1 MTEKV
6 GAILLDTRSIQKYV
20 FGCNKLKTNTGASYL
35 VDGIFTE
42 AMVNVLKQSSLKM
55 PAQDW
60 KEAKELEM
68 SKENSDTE
76 CEIAYIGGGNMLIL
90 VRKGEESL
98 RICRELVQKW
108 SLKVLLEA
116 PGLKTGAA
124 IGEIDLGDANF
135 QTSLNALYKQLKEN
149 QNNVLPQVD
158 LPYTG
163 FTVECDYSG
172 KAVNVYNKDYKR
184 LVSAE
189 VEAKTAAYDAAD
201 KKIKKD
207 FYEVLGDEYDFCSE
221 LESLGY
227 KDGESYISVIHIDG
241 NNMGVKFS
249 NCRDMQERKNLSKK
263 VQQTVEHAF
272 GYLVK
277 KIVTEYDSYADV
289 LDMRALKQGNKRLLP
304 LRPII
309 IGGDDIT
316 FICPGRM
323 GLQYAQTFIEY
334 VNSEDLLDKEL
345 FSGKLY
351 DEDLYTHIKK
361 ITGKQISK
369 SLSCCAGVA
378 IVPAKYPFFRA
389 YELAEQLCDE
399 AKEKSRKDDGNYLDF
414 AILHGEKYGDIQMLR
429 KEQYESANGNLHYG
443 PYNVLGDKTDKQSVK
458 GLLAL
463 SEKLAADKMPR
474 NKVKELRRVL
484 HEDKHSMSIFLE
496 NCPEIC
502 ELLKKENKLTT
513 VAADDLWDEVE
524 YKDKVIF
531 AARYIDAIEAI
542 DFNYP
547 DEKKT
552 GAK

>member
-42 AMVNVLKQSSLKM
+42 AMVNVLKQSGLKM
-55 PAQDW
+55 PDEDW
-60 KEAKELEM
+60 KEAGKLEM
-68 SKENSDTE
+68 SEKAAIE
-76 CEIAYIGGGNMLIL
+76 CEIAYIGGGNMLVL

-98 RICRELVQKW
+98 SICRELVQKW

-124 IGEIDLGDANF
+124 IGEIDLSKENF
-135 QTSLNALYKQLKEN
+135 QDSLKALYTQLKEN
-149 QNNVLPQVD
+149 QNNILPQVD

-163 FTVECDYSG
+163 FSVECDYSG
-172 KAVNVYNKDYKR
+172 KAANVYNKEYKR

-249 NCRDMQERKNLSKK
+249 KCRDMQERKNLSKK
-263 VQQTVEHAF
+263 VQEAVEHAF
-272 GYLVK
+272 GYLIK
-277 KIVTEYDSYADV
+277 KIVTEYDTYADV

-323 GLQYAQTFIEY
+323 GLQYAQAFIEY
-334 VNSEDLLDKEL
+334 VNSEDLLDK
-345 FSGKLY
+345 
-351 DEDLYTHIKK
+351 DLYNYIKK
-361 ITGKQISK
+361 ETGKQISR

-399 AKEKSRKDDGNYLDF
+399 AKALSRKDDGNYLDF
-414 AILHGEKYGDIQMLR
+414 AILHGEKYGDIKLLR
-429 KEQYESANGNLHYG
+429 KEQYESAKGSLHYG
-443 PYNVLGDKTDKQSVK
+443 PYNVLGDENDKQSVK

-463 SEKLAADKMPR
+463 SEKLAADNMPR
-474 NKVKELRRVL
+474 NKVKDLRRVL

-502 ELLKKENKLTT
+502 ELVKKENKLAT
-513 VAADDLWDEVE
+513 VTADDLWDKFED
-524 YKDKVIF
+524 KDKVTF
-531 AARYIDAIEAI
+531 ATRYIDAIEAI

-547 DEKKT
+547 DSET

>member
-20 FGCNKLKTNTGASYL
+20 FGCNRLKTNTGASYL

-42 AMVNVLKQSSLKM
+42 AMVNVLKQSGLKM
-55 PAQDW
+55 PVQDW

-68 SKENSDTE
+68 GKENSDTE
-76 CEIAYIGGGNMLIL
+76 CEIAYIGGGNMLVL

-98 RICRELVQKW
+98 SICRELVQKW

-116 PGLKTGAA
+116 PGLKTGVA
-124 IGEIDLGDANF
+124 IGEIDLGKDNF
-135 QTSLNALYKQLKEN
+135 QDSLKALYTKLKEN

-163 FTVECDYSG
+163 FSIECDYSG
-172 KAVNVYNKDYKR
+172 KVANVYNKEYKR

-189 VEAKTAAYDAAD
+189 VEAKTVAFDAAD
-201 KKIKKD
+201 KKIKKN
-207 FYEVLGDEYDFCSE
+207 FSKVLGDEYDFCSE

-249 NCRDMQERKNLSKK
+249 SCRDMQERKNLSKK
-263 VQQTVEHAF
+263 VQETVEHAF
-272 GYLVK
+272 GYLIK
-277 KIVTEYDSYADV
+277 NIVTEYDSYADV
-289 LDMRALKQGNKRLLP
+289 LDMRVLKQGNKRLLP

-323 GLQYAQTFIEY
+323 GLQYAQAFIDY
-334 VNSEDLLDKEL
+334 VNSEDLLDD
-345 FSGKLY
+345 KLY
-351 DEDLYTHIKK
+351 KYIKEE
-361 ITGKQISK
+361 TGKQISK

-399 AKEKSRKDDGNYLDF
+399 AKALSRKDDGNYLDF
-414 AILHGEKYGDIQMLR
+414 AILHGEKYGDIKMLR

-443 PYNVLGDKTDKQSVK
+443 PYNVLGKETDKKSVK

-463 SEKLAADKMPR
+463 SRALAGDKMPR
-474 NKVKELRRVL
+474 NKVKDLRRVL

-502 ELLKKENKLTT
+502 ELVKKENKLATI
-513 VAADDLWDEVE
+513 AADDLWDKFE
-524 YKDKVIF
+524 DKVTF
-531 AARYIDAIEAI
+531 ATRYIDAIEAI
-542 DFNYP
+542 DFIYP
-547 DEKKT
+547 EKKT

>member
-124 IGEIDLGDANF
+124 IGEIDLSKENF
-135 QTSLNALYKQLKEN
+135 QDSLKALYTQLKEN

-158 LPYTG
+158 VPYTG

-249 NCRDMQERKNLSKK
+249 NCRDMQECKNLSKK
-263 VQQTVEHAF
+263 VQETVEHAF

-323 GLQYAQTFIEY
+323 GLQYAQAFIEY
-334 VNSEDLLDKEL
+334 VNSEDLLDK
-345 FSGKLY
+345 
-351 DEDLYTHIKK
+351 DLYNYIKK
-361 ITGKQISK
+361 ETGKQISR
-369 SLSCCAGVA
+369 SLSCCASVA

-414 AILHGEKYGDIQMLR
+414 AILHGEKYGDISLLR

-443 PYNVLGDKTDKQSVK
+443 PYNVLGKENDKQSVK

-463 SEKLAADKMPR
+463 SRALSDKDMPR

-502 ELLKKENKLTT
+502 ELVKKENKLAT
-513 VAADDLWDEVE
+513 VTADDLWDEVE

-531 AARYIDAIEAI
+531 ATRYIDAIEAI

>member
-20 FGCNKLKTNTGASYL
+20 FGCNRLKTNTGASYL

-42 AMVNVLKQSSLKM
+42 AMVNVLKQSGLKM
-55 PAQDW
+55 PEKDW
-60 KEAKELEM
+60 KEAGKLEM
-68 SKENSDTE
+68 SEKATIE
-76 CEIAYIGGGNMLIL
+76 CEIAYIGGGNMLVL

-135 QTSLNALYKQLKEN
+135 QASLNALYKQLKEN

-163 FTVECDYSG
+163 FSVECDYSG
-172 KAVNVYNKDYKR
+172 KAANVYNKDYKR

-201 KKIKKD
+201 KKIKKN
-207 FYEVLGDEYDFCSE
+207 FSEVLGDEYDFCSE

-227 KDGESYISVIHIDG
+227 KDGESYICVIHIDG

-249 NCRDMQERKNLSKK
+249 NCRNMQERKNLSKK
-263 VQQTVEHAF
+263 VQKTVEHAF
-272 GYLVK
+272 GYLIK
-277 KIVTEYDSYADV
+277 KIVTEYDSYAEV

-323 GLQYAQTFIEY
+323 GLQYAQAFIEY
-334 VNSEDLLDKEL
+334 VNSEDLLDK
-345 FSGKLY
+345 
-351 DEDLYTHIKK
+351 DLYNHIKK
-361 ITGKQISK
+361 ETGKQINR

-399 AKEKSRKDDGNYLDF
+399 AKALSRKDDGNYLDF

-443 PYNVLGDKTDKQSVK
+443 PYNVLGDKTDKHSVK

-463 SEKLAADKMPR
+463 SAKLAADKMPR

-496 NCPEIC
+496 NCPELC
-502 ELLKKENKLTT
+502 ELIKKENKLTSVT
-513 VAADDLWDEVE
+513 ADDMWD
-524 YKDKVIF
+524 KD
-531 AARYIDAIEAI
+531 AAATRYIDAIEVI

>member
-1 MTEKV
+1 MTAKV

-20 FGCNKLKTNTGASYL
+20 FGCNRLKTNTGASYL

-42 AMVNVLKQSSLKM
+42 AMVNVLKQSGLKM
-55 PAQDW
+55 PDQDW
-60 KEAKELEM
+60 KDADKLEM
-68 SKENSDTE
+68 SEKADIE
-76 CEIAYIGGGNMLIL
+76 CEIAYIGGGNMLVL
-90 VRKGEESL
+90 VCKGAESL
-98 RICRELVQKW
+98 SICRELVQKW

-116 PGLKTGAA
+116 PGLKTGVA
-124 IGEIDLGDANF
+124 IGEIDLSKENF
-135 QTSLNALYKQLKEN
+135 QASLHALYKQLKEN

-163 FTVECDYSG
+163 FSVECDYSG
-172 KAVNVYNKDYKR
+172 KVANVYNKEYKR

-189 VEAKTAAYDAAD
+189 VAAKTAAYDVAD
-201 KKIKKD
+201 KKIKKN
-207 FYEVLGDEYDFCSE
+207 FSEVLGDEYDFCSE
-221 LESLGY
+221 LESIGY

-263 VQQTVEHAF
+263 VQKTVEHAF
-272 GYLVK
+272 GYLIK
-277 KIVTEYDSYADV
+277 KIVTEYDTYADV
-289 LDMRALKQGNKRLLP
+289 LDMRVLKQGNKRLLP

-334 VNSEDLLDKEL
+334 VNSEDLLDK
-345 FSGKLY
+345 
-351 DEDLYTHIKK
+351 DLYNYIKK
-361 ITGKQISK
+361 ETGKQINK

-399 AKEKSRKDDGNYLDF
+399 AKALSRKDDGNYLDF

-429 KEQYESANGNLHYG
+429 KEQYASANGNLHYG
-443 PYNVLGDKTDKQSVK
+443 PYNVLGDKTDKHSVK

-463 SEKLAADKMPR
+463 SEKLAAEKMPR
-474 NKVKELRRVL
+474 NKIKDLRRVL

-496 NCPEIC
+496 NCQEIC
-502 ELLKKENKLTT
+502 ELVKKENKLAT
-513 VAADDLWDEVE
+513 VTADDMWD
-524 YKDKVIF
+524 KD
-531 AARYIDAIEAI
+531 AGATRYIDAIEVI

-547 DEKKT
+547 EKKT

>member
-90 VRKGEESL
+90 VRKGEEAL

-124 IGEIDLGDANF
+124 IGEIDLSKENF
-135 QTSLNALYKQLKEN
+135 QDSLKALYTQLKEN

-531 AARYIDAIEAI
+531 ATRYIDAIEAI

>member
-531 AARYIDAIEAI
+531 ATRYIDAIEAI

>member
-20 FGCNKLKTNTGASYL
+20 FGCNRLKTNTGASYL

-42 AMVNVLKQSSLKM
+42 AMVNVLKQSGLKM

-98 RICRELVQKW
+98 SICLELVQKW
-108 SLKVLLEA
+108 SLKVLLET
-116 PGLKTGAA
+116 PGLKTGVA
-124 IGEIDLGDANF
+124 IGEIDLGKDNF
-135 QTSLNALYKQLKEN
+135 QDSLKALYTKLKEN

-163 FTVECDYSG
+163 FSVECDYSG
-172 KAVNVYNKDYKR
+172 KVANVYNKEYKR

-189 VEAKTAAYDAAD
+189 VEAKTAAFDAAD
-201 KKIKKD
+201 KKIKKN
-207 FYEVLGDEYDFCSE
+207 FSEVLGDEYDFCSE

-249 NCRDMQERKNLSKK
+249 SCRDMQERKNLSKK
-263 VQQTVEHAF
+263 VQETVEHAF
-272 GYLVK
+272 GYLIK
-277 KIVTEYDSYADV
+277 NIVTEYDSYADV
-289 LDMRALKQGNKRLLP
+289 LDMRVLKQGNKRLLP

-323 GLQYAQTFIEY
+323 GLQYAQTFIDY
-334 VNSEDLLDKEL
+334 VNSEDLLDK
-345 FSGKLY
+345 
-351 DEDLYTHIKK
+351 DLYNYIKK
-361 ITGKQISK
+361 ETGKQISK

-399 AKEKSRKDDGNYLDF
+399 AKTLSRKDDGNYLDF
-414 AILHGEKYGDIQMLR
+414 AILHGEKYGDIKMLR

-443 PYNVLGDKTDKQSVK
+443 PYNVLGKETDKKSVK

-463 SEKLAADKMPR
+463 SRALAGDKMPR
-474 NKVKELRRVL
+474 NKVKDLRRVL

-502 ELLKKENKLTT
+502 ELVKKENKLAT
-513 VAADDLWDEVE
+513 VTADDLWDKFED
-524 YKDKVIF
+524 KDKVTF
-531 AARYIDAIEAI
+531 ATRYIDAIEAI
-542 DFNYP
+542 DFNYL
-547 DEKKT
+547 EKKT

>member
-20 FGCNKLKTNTGASYL
+20 FGCNRLKTNTGASYL

-42 AMVNVLKQSSLKM
+42 AMVDVLKQSGLKM
-55 PAQDW
+55 PAEDW
-60 KEAKELEM
+60 KEAKKLMM
-68 SKENSDTE
+68 SEDNAVE
-76 CEIAYIGGGNMLIL
+76 CEIAYIGGGNMLVL

-98 RICRELVQKW
+98 RICRELVKEW

-124 IGEIDLGDANF
+124 IGEIDLGDVNF

-163 FTVECDYSG
+163 FSVECDYSG
-172 KAVNVYNKDYKR
+172 KAANVYNKDYKR

-201 KKIKKD
+201 KKIKKN
-207 FYEVLGDEYDFCSE
+207 FSEVLGDEYDFCSE

-227 KDGESYISVIHIDG
+227 KDGESYICVIHIDG

-249 NCRDMQERKNLSKK
+249 NCRNMQERKNLSKK
-263 VQQTVEHAF
+263 VQKTVERAF
-272 GYLVK
+272 GELI
-277 KIVTEYDSYADV
+277 KIIVSEYDSYADV

-323 GLQYAQTFIEY
+323 GLQYAQAFIEY
-334 VNSEDLLDKEL
+334 VNSEDLLDK
-345 FSGKLY
+345 
-351 DEDLYTHIKK
+351 DLYNHIKK
-361 ITGKQISK
+361 ETSKQINR

-389 YELAEQLCDE
+389 YELAEQLCDK

-414 AILHGEKYGDIQMLR
+414 AILHGEKYGDVGLLR
-429 KEQYESANGNLHYG
+429 KEQYTSANCNLHYG
-443 PYNVLGDKTDKQSVK
+443 AYNVLGDENDKQSVK

-463 SEKLAADKMPR
+463 SRELSKKDMPR

-502 ELLKKENKLTT
+502 ELVKKENKLAT
-513 VAADDLWDEVE
+513 VVADDLWDEVE
-524 YKDKVIF
+524 DNDKVIF
-531 AARYIDAIEAI
+531 ATRYIDAIEVI

-547 DEKKT
+547 EKKT

>member
-20 FGCNKLKTNTGASYL
+20 FGCNRLKTNTGASYL

-42 AMVNVLKQSSLKM
+42 AMVNVLKQSGLKM

-68 SKENSDTE
+68 GKENSDTE
-76 CEIAYIGGGNMLIL
+76 CEIAYIGGGNMLVL

-98 RICRELVQKW
+98 SICRELVQKW

-116 PGLKTGAA
+116 PGLKTGVA
-124 IGEIDLGDANF
+124 IGEIDLGKDNF
-135 QTSLNALYKQLKEN
+135 QDSLKALYTKLKEN
-149 QNNVLPQVD
+149 QNNVLLQVD

-163 FTVECDYSG
+163 FSVECDYSG
-172 KAVNVYNKDYKR
+172 KVANVYNKEYKR

-189 VEAKTAAYDAAD
+189 VEAKTAAFDAAD
-201 KKIKKD
+201 KKIKKN
-207 FYEVLGDEYDFCSE
+207 FSEVLGDEYDFCSE

-249 NCRDMQERKNLSKK
+249 SCRDMQERKNLSKK
-263 VQQTVEHAF
+263 VQETVEHAF
-272 GYLVK
+272 GYLIK

-289 LDMRALKQGNKRLLP
+289 LDMRVLKQGNKRLLP

-323 GLQYAQTFIEY
+323 GLQYAQAFIEY

-399 AKEKSRKDDGNYLDF
+399 AKALSRKDDGNYLDF
-414 AILHGEKYGDIQMLR
+414 AILHGEKYGDIKMLR

-443 PYNVLGDKTDKQSVK
+443 PYNVLGKETDKKSVK

-463 SEKLAADKMPR
+463 SRALAGDKMPR
-474 NKVKELRRVL
+474 NKVKDLRRVL

-502 ELLKKENKLTT
+502 ELVKKENKLAT
-513 VAADDLWDEVE
+513 VTADDLWDKFED
-524 YKDKVIF
+524 KDKVTF
-531 AARYIDAIEAI
+531 ATRYIDAIEAI
-542 DFNYP
+542 DFIYP
-547 DEKKT
+547 EKKT

>member
-20 FGCNKLKTNTGASYL
+20 FGCNKLKTNTGASFL

-42 AMVNVLKQSSLKM
+42 AMVDVLKQSGLKM
-55 PAQDW
+55 PAEDW
-60 KEAKELEM
+60 KEAKKLMLSED
-68 SKENSDTE
+68 NAVE
-76 CEIAYIGGGNMLIL
+76 CEIAYIGGGNMLVL

-98 RICRELVQKW
+98 RICRELVKEW

-163 FTVECDYSG
+163 FSVECDYSG
-172 KAVNVYNKDYKR
+172 KAANVYNKEYKR

-201 KKIKKD
+201 KKIKKN
-207 FYEVLGDEYDFCSE
+207 FSEVLGDEYDFCSE

-227 KDGESYISVIHIDG
+227 KDGESYICVIHIDG

-249 NCRDMQERKNLSKK
+249 NCRNMQERKNLSKK
-263 VQQTVEHAF
+263 VQKTVERAF
-272 GYLVK
+272 GELIK
-277 KIVTEYDSYADV
+277 KIVSEYDSYADV

-323 GLQYAQTFIEY
+323 GLQYAQAFIEA
-334 VNSEDLLDKEL
+334 VNSENLLDD
-345 FSGKLY
+345 KLY
-351 DEDLYTHIKK
+351 DRIVKE
-361 ITGKQISK
+361 TGKQVNK
-369 SLSCCAGVA
+369 KLSCCAGVA

-414 AILHGEKYGDIQMLR
+414 AILHGEKYGDVGLLR
-429 KEQYESANGNLHYG
+429 KEQYTSANGNLHYG
-443 PYNVLGDKTDKQSVK
+443 AYNVLGDENDKQSVK

-463 SEKLAADKMPR
+463 SRELSKKDMPR

-502 ELLKKENKLTT
+502 ELVKKENKLAT
-513 VAADDLWDEVE
+513 VVADDLWDEVE
-524 YKDKVIF
+524 DNDKVTF
-531 AARYIDAIEAI
+531 ATRYIDAIEAI

-547 DEKKT
+547 DSET

>member
-60 KEAKELEM
+60 EEAKELEM

-90 VRKGEESL
+90 VRKGEEAL

-124 IGEIDLGDANF
+124 IGEIDLSKENF
-135 QTSLNALYKQLKEN
+135 QDSLKALYTQLKEN

-443 PYNVLGDKTDKQSVK
+443 PYNVLGDKTDK
-458 GLLAL
+458 
-463 SEKLAADKMPR
+463 
-474 NKVKELRRVL
+474 
-484 HEDKHSMSIFLE
+484 
-496 NCPEIC
+496 
-502 ELLKKENKLTT
+502 
-513 VAADDLWDEVE
+513 
-524 YKDKVIF
+524 
-531 AARYIDAIEAI
+531 
-542 DFNYP
+542 
-547 DEKKT
+547 
-552 GAK
+552 

>member
-227 KDGESYISVIHIDG
+227 KEGESYISVIHIDG

-249 NCRDMQERKNLSKK
+249 NCRDMLERKSLSLK
-263 VQQTVEHAF
+263 VRKTVENAF
-272 GYLVK
+272 AKLVK
-277 KIVTEYDSYADV
+277 KIVSEYDSYADV
-289 LDMRALKQGNKRLLP
+289 LDMRVLKQGNKRLLP

-323 GLQYAQTFIEY
+323 GLQYAQAFIEY

-361 ITGKQISK
+361 ITGKQISR

-378 IVPAKYPFFRA
+378 IVSAKYPFFRA

-443 PYNVLGDKTDKQSVK
+443 PYNVLGKENDRQSVK

-463 SEKLAADKMPR
+463 SEKLAGDKMPR
-474 NKVKELRRVL
+474 NKVKDLRRVL

-502 ELLKKENKLTT
+502 ELVKKENKLAT
-513 VAADDLWDEVE
+513 VTADDLWDKFED
-524 YKDKVIF
+524 KDKVTF
-531 AARYIDAIEAI
+531 ATRYIDAIEAI

-547 DEKKT
+547 DSET

>member
-20 FGCNKLKTNTGASYL
+20 FGCNRLKTNTGASYL

-42 AMVNVLKQSSLKM
+42 AMVNVLKQSGLKM
-55 PAQDW
+55 PDQDW
-60 KEAKELEM
+60 KDAKELEM
-68 SKENSDTE
+68 SEKAAIE
-76 CEIAYIGGGNMLIL
+76 CEIAYIGGGNMLVL
-90 VRKGEESL
+90 VRKGDESL
-98 RICRELVQKW
+98 SICRELVQKW

-116 PGLKTGAA
+116 PGLKTGVA
-124 IGEIDLGDANF
+124 IGEIDLSKENF
-135 QTSLNALYKQLKEN
+135 QASLNALYKQLKEN

-163 FTVECDYSG
+163 FSVECDYSG
-172 KAVNVYNKDYKR
+172 KAANVYNKEYKR

-201 KKIKKD
+201 KKIKKN
-207 FYEVLGDEYDFCSE
+207 FSEVLGDEYDFCSE
-221 LESLGY
+221 LESIGY

-263 VQQTVEHAF
+263 VQETVEHAF
-272 GYLVK
+272 GYLIK
-277 KIVTEYDSYADV
+277 KIVTEYDTYADV
-289 LDMRALKQGNKRLLP
+289 LDMRVLKQGNKRLLP

-334 VNSEDLLDKEL
+334 VNSEDLLDK
-345 FSGKLY
+345 
-351 DEDLYTHIKK
+351 DLYNHIKK
-361 ITGKQISK
+361 ETGKQISK

-378 IVPAKYPFFRA
+378 VVPAKYPFFRA

-399 AKEKSRKDDGNYLDF
+399 AKALSRKDDGNYLDF

-443 PYNVLGDKTDKQSVK
+443 PYNVLGKENDKHSVK

-463 SEKLAADKMPR
+463 SRALSDKDMPR
-474 NKVKELRRVL
+474 NKVKDLRRVL

-502 ELLKKENKLTT
+502 ELVKKENKLTA
-513 VAADDLWDEVE
+513 VMADDMWD
-524 YKDKVIF
+524 KD
-531 AARYIDAIEAI
+531 AGATRYIDAIEVM

-547 DEKKT
+547 DEKT

>member
-20 FGCNKLKTNTGASYL
+20 FGCNRLKTNTGASYL

-42 AMVNVLKQSSLKM
+42 AMVNVLKQSGLKM
-55 PAQDW
+55 PDQDW
-60 KEAKELEM
+60 KDTKELEM
-68 SKENSDTE
+68 SEKAAIE
-76 CEIAYIGGGNMLIL
+76 CEIAYIGGGNMLVL
-90 VRKGEESL
+90 VRKGDESL
-98 RICRELVQKW
+98 SICRELVQKW
-108 SLKVLLEA
+108 SLKVLLKA
-116 PGLKTGAA
+116 PGLKTGVA
-124 IGEIDLGDANF
+124 IGEIDLSKENF
-135 QTSLNALYKQLKEN
+135 QASLNALYKQLKEN

-163 FTVECDYSG
+163 FSVECDYSG
-172 KAVNVYNKDYKR
+172 KAANVYNKEYKR

-189 VEAKTAAYDAAD
+189 VEAKTAAYDVAD
-201 KKIKKD
+201 KKIKKN
-207 FYEVLGDEYDFCSE
+207 FSEVLGDEYDFCSE
-221 LESLGY
+221 LESIGY

-263 VQQTVEHAF
+263 VQETVEHAF
-272 GYLVK
+272 GYLIK
-277 KIVTEYDSYADV
+277 KIVTEYDTYADV
-289 LDMRALKQGNKRLLP
+289 LDMRVLKQGNKRLLP

-334 VNSEDLLDKEL
+334 VNSEDLLDK
-345 FSGKLY
+345 
-351 DEDLYTHIKK
+351 DLY
-361 ITGKQISK
+361 
-369 SLSCCAGVA
+369 
-378 IVPAKYPFFRA
+378 
-389 YELAEQLCDE
+389 
-399 AKEKSRKDDGNYLDF
+399 F

-443 PYNVLGDKTDKQSVK
+443 PYNVLGDKTDKHSVK

-463 SEKLAADKMPR
+463 SEKLAGDKMPR
-474 NKVKELRRVL
+474 NKVKDLRRVL

-502 ELLKKENKLTT
+502 ELVKKENKLAAVT
-513 VAADDLWDEVE
+513 ADDMWD
-524 YKDKVIF
+524 KD
-531 AARYIDAIEAI
+531 AAATRYIDAIEVI

-547 DEKKT
+547 EKKT

>member
-20 FGCNKLKTNTGASYL
+20 FGCNKLKTNTGASYI

-42 AMVNVLKQSSLKM
+42 AMVNVLKQSGLKM
-55 PAQDW
+55 PDTDW
-60 KEAKELEM
+60 DKAGALEM
-68 SKENSDTE
+68 TKEHTDME

-90 VRKGEESL
+90 VRKGEKSL

-116 PGLKTGAA
+116 PGLKTGVA
-124 IGEIDLGDANF
+124 IGEIDLSKENF
-135 QTSLNALYKQLKEN
+135 QDSLQALYTQLKEN
-149 QNNVLPQVD
+149 QNNILPQVD

-163 FTVECDYSG
+163 FTIECDYSG
-172 KAVNVYNKDYKR
+172 KAVNTYNKDYQR

-189 VEAKTAAYDAAD
+189 VAA
-201 KKIKKD
+201 KIKAFKPAD
-207 FYEVLGDEYDFCSE
+207 GKIKACFHDELGDFEFCSE

-227 KDGESYISVIHIDG
+227 KEGESYISVIHIDG

-249 NCRDMQERKNLSKK
+249 NCRDMLERKSLSLK
-263 VQQTVEHAF
+263 VRKTVENAF
-272 GYLVK
+272 AKLVK
-277 KIVTEYDSYADV
+277 KIVSEYDSYADV

-323 GLQYAQTFIEY
+323 GLQYAQAFIEA
-334 VNSEDLLDKEL
+334 VNSENLLDD
-345 FSGKLY
+345 KLY
-351 DEDLYTHIKK
+351 DRIVKE
-361 ITGKQISK
+361 TGKQVNK
-369 SLSCCAGVA
+369 KLSCCAGVA

-399 AKEKSRKDDGNYLDF
+399 AKTLSRKDDGNYLDF
-414 AILHGEKYGDIQMLR
+414 AILHGEKYGDIKLLR

-443 PYNVLGDKTDKQSVK
+443 PYNVLGKENDKQSVK

-496 NCPEIC
+496 NCPEFC
-502 ELLKKENKLTT
+502 ELVKKENKLTT
-513 VAADDLWDEVE
+513 VAADNLWDEVE

-531 AARYIDAIEAI
+531 ATRYIDAIEAI

-547 DEKKT
+547 EKKT

>member
-20 FGCNKLKTNTGASYL
+20 FGCNRLKTNTGASYL

-42 AMVNVLKQSSLKM
+42 AMVNVLKQSGLKM

-98 RICRELVQKW
+98 SICRELVQKW
-108 SLKVLLEA
+108 SLKVLLET
-116 PGLKTGAA
+116 PGLKTGVA
-124 IGEIDLGDANF
+124 IGEIDLGKDNF
-135 QTSLNALYKQLKEN
+135 QDSLKALYTKLKEN

-163 FTVECDYSG
+163 FSIECDYSG
-172 KAVNVYNKDYKR
+172 KVANVYNKKYKR

-189 VEAKTAAYDAAD
+189 VEAKTVAFDAAD
-201 KKIKKD
+201 KKIKKN
-207 FYEVLGDEYDFCSE
+207 FSEVLGNEYDFCSE

-249 NCRDMQERKNLSKK
+249 SCRDMQERKNLSKK
-263 VQQTVEHAF
+263 VQETVEHAF
-272 GYLVK
+272 GYLIK
-277 KIVTEYDSYADV
+277 NIVTEYDSYADV
-289 LDMRALKQGNKRLLP
+289 LDMRVLKQGNKRLLP

-323 GLQYAQTFIEY
+323 GLQYAQAFIDY
-334 VNSEDLLDKEL
+334 VNSEDLLDD
-345 FSGKLY
+345 KLY
-351 DEDLYTHIKK
+351 KYIKEE
-361 ITGKQISK
+361 TGKQISK

-399 AKEKSRKDDGNYLDF
+399 AKALSRKDDGNYLDF
-414 AILHGEKYGDIQMLR
+414 AILHGEKYGDIKMLR

-443 PYNVLGDKTDKQSVK
+443 PYNVLGKETDKKSVK

-463 SEKLAADKMPR
+463 SRALAGDKMPR
-474 NKVKELRRVL
+474 NKVKNLRRVL

-502 ELLKKENKLTT
+502 ELVKKENKLAT
-513 VAADDLWDEVE
+513 VTADDLWDEVE
-524 YKDKVIF
+524 DKDKDKVTF
-531 AARYIDAIEAI
+531 ATRYIDAIEAI
-542 DFNYP
+542 DFNYL
-547 DEKKT
+547 EKKT

>member
-20 FGCNKLKTNTGASYL
+20 FGCNKLKTNTGASYI

-42 AMVNVLKQSSLKM
+42 AMVNVLKQSGLKM
-55 PAQDW
+55 PDTDW
-60 KEAKELEM
+60 DKAGALEM
-68 SKENSDTE
+68 TKEHPDME

-90 VRKGEESL
+90 VRKGEKSL

-116 PGLKTGAA
+116 PGLKTGVA
-124 IGEIDLGDANF
+124 IGEIDLSKENF
-135 QTSLNALYKQLKEN
+135 QDSLQALYTQLKEN
-149 QNNVLPQVD
+149 QNNILPQVD

-163 FTVECDYSG
+163 FTIECDYSG
-172 KAVNVYNKDYKR
+172 KAVNTYNKDYQR

-189 VEAKTAAYDAAD
+189 VAA
-201 KKIKKD
+201 KIKAFKPAD
-207 FYEVLGDEYDFCSE
+207 GKIKACFHDELGDFEFCSE

-227 KDGESYISVIHIDG
+227 KEGESYISVIHIDG

-249 NCRDMQERKNLSKK
+249 NCRDMLERKSLSLK
-263 VQQTVEHAF
+263 VRKTVENAF
-272 GYLVK
+272 AKLVK
-277 KIVTEYDSYADV
+277 KIGSEYDSYADV

-323 GLQYAQTFIEY
+323 GLQYAQAFIEA
-334 VNSEDLLDKEL
+334 VNSENLLDD
-345 FSGKLY
+345 KLY
-351 DEDLYTHIKK
+351 DRIVKE
-361 ITGKQISK
+361 TGKQVNK
-369 SLSCCAGVA
+369 KLSCCAGVA

-399 AKEKSRKDDGNYLDF
+399 AKTLSRKDDGNYLDF
-414 AILHGEKYGDIQMLR
+414 AILHGEKYGDIKLLR

-443 PYNVLGDKTDKQSVK
+443 PYNVLGKENDKQSVK

-496 NCPEIC
+496 NCPEFC
-502 ELLKKENKLTT
+502 ELVKKENKLTT
-513 VAADDLWDEVE
+513 VAADNLWDEVE

-531 AARYIDAIEAI
+531 ATRYIDAIEAI

-547 DEKKT
+547 EKKT

>member
-20 FGCNKLKTNTGASYL
+20 FGCNRLKTNTGASYL

-42 AMVNVLKQSSLKM
+42 AMVDVLKKSGLKM
-55 PAQDW
+55 PAEDW
-60 KEAKELEM
+60 KEAKKMMLSED
-68 SKENSDTE
+68 NAVE
-76 CEIAYIGGGNMLIL
+76 CEIAYIGGGNMLVL

-98 RICRELVQKW
+98 RICRELVKEW

-124 IGEIDLGDANF
+124 IGEIDLAYANF
-135 QTSLNALYKQLKEN
+135 QASLNALYKQLKEN

-163 FTVECDYSG
+163 FSVECDYSG
-172 KAVNVYNKDYKR
+172 KAANVYNKEYKR

-201 KKIKKD
+201 KKIKKN
-207 FYEVLGDEYDFCSE
+207 FSEVIGDEYDFCSE

-263 VQQTVEHAF
+263 VQETVEHAF
-272 GYLVK
+272 GYLIK
-277 KIVTEYDSYADV
+277 KIVTEYDTYADV

-323 GLQYAQTFIEY
+323 GLQYAQAFIEY
-334 VNSEDLLDKEL
+334 VNSEDLLDK
-345 FSGKLY
+345 
-351 DEDLYTHIKK
+351 DLYNYIKK
-361 ITGKQISK
+361 ETGKQINR

-399 AKEKSRKDDGNYLDF
+399 AKDLSRKDDGNYLDF
-414 AILHGEKYGDIQMLR
+414 AILHGEKYGDIKLLR
-429 KEQYESANGNLHYG
+429 KEQYESANGSLHYG
-443 PYNVLGDKTDKQSVK
+443 PYNVLGKENDKQSVK
-458 GLLAL
+458 GMLAL
-463 SEKLAADKMPR
+463 SAKLAADKMPR

-502 ELLKKENKLTT
+502 ELVKKENKLAT
-513 VAADDLWDEVE
+513 VVADDLWDEIE
-524 YKDKVIF
+524 DKDKVIF
-531 AARYIDAIEAI
+531 ATRYIDAIEAI

-547 DEKKT
+547 EKKT
-552 GAK
+552 GRNNEIITG

>member
-20 FGCNKLKTNTGASYL
+20 FGCNRLKTNTGASYL

-42 AMVNVLKQSSLKM
+42 AMVNVLKQSGLKM

-98 RICRELVQKW
+98 SICRELVQKW
-108 SLKVLLEA
+108 SLKVLLET
-116 PGLKTGAA
+116 PGLKTGVA
-124 IGEIDLGDANF
+124 IGEIDLGKDNF
-135 QTSLNALYKQLKEN
+135 QDSLKALYTKLKEN

-163 FTVECDYSG
+163 FSIECDYSG
-172 KAVNVYNKDYKR
+172 KVANVYNKEYKR

-189 VEAKTAAYDAAD
+189 VEAKTVAFDAAD
-201 KKIKKD
+201 KKIKKN
-207 FYEVLGDEYDFCSE
+207 FSKVLGDEYDFCSE

-249 NCRDMQERKNLSKK
+249 SCRDMQERKNLSKK
-263 VQQTVEHAF
+263 VQETVEHAF
-272 GYLVK
+272 GYLIK
-277 KIVTEYDSYADV
+277 NIVTEYDSYADV
-289 LDMRALKQGNKRLLP
+289 LDMRVLKQGNKRLLP

-323 GLQYAQTFIEY
+323 GLQYAQAFIDY
-334 VNSEDLLDKEL
+334 VNSEDLLDD
-345 FSGKLY
+345 KLY
-351 DEDLYTHIKK
+351 KYIKEE
-361 ITGKQISK
+361 TGKQISK

-399 AKEKSRKDDGNYLDF
+399 AKALSRKDDGNYLDF
-414 AILHGEKYGDIQMLR
+414 AILHGEKYGDIKMLR

-443 PYNVLGDKTDKQSVK
+443 PYNVLGKETDKKSVK

-463 SEKLAADKMPR
+463 SRALAGDKMPR
-474 NKVKELRRVL
+474 NKVKDLRRVL

-502 ELLKKENKLTT
+502 ELVKKENKLATI
-513 VAADDLWDEVE
+513 AADDLWDKFE
-524 YKDKVIF
+524 DKVTF
-531 AARYIDAIEAI
+531 ATRYIDAIEAI
-542 DFNYP
+542 DFIYP
-547 DEKKT
+547 EKKT

>member
-20 FGCNKLKTNTGASYL
+20 FGCNKLKTNTGASFL

-42 AMVNVLKQSSLKM
+42 AMVNVLKQSGLKM
-55 PAQDW
+55 PDTDW
-60 KEAKELEM
+60 DKAGALEM
-68 SKENSDTE
+68 TKEHPDME

-124 IGEIDLGDANF
+124 IGEIDLSKENF
-135 QTSLNALYKQLKEN
+135 QDSLKALYKQLKEN

-163 FTVECDYSG
+163 FTIECDYSG
-172 KAVNVYNKDYKR
+172 KAVNTYNKDYQR

-189 VEAKTAAYDAAD
+189 VAA
-201 KKIKKD
+201 KIKAFKPAD
-207 FYEVLGDEYDFCSE
+207 GKIKACFHDELGDFEFCSE

-227 KDGESYISVIHIDG
+227 KEGESYISVIHIDG

-249 NCRDMQERKNLSKK
+249 NCRDMLERKSLSLK
-263 VQQTVEHAF
+263 VRKTVENAF
-272 GYLVK
+272 AKLVK
-277 KIVTEYDSYADV
+277 KIVSEYDSYADV
-289 LDMRALKQGNKRLLP
+289 LDMRVLKQGNKRLLP

-323 GLQYAQTFIEY
+323 GLQYAQAFIEY

-361 ITGKQISK
+361 ITGKQISR

-378 IVPAKYPFFRA
+378 IVSAKYPFFRA

-443 PYNVLGDKTDKQSVK
+443 PYNVLGKENERQSVK

-463 SEKLAADKMPR
+463 SEKLAGDKMPR
-474 NKVKELRRVL
+474 NKVKDLRRVL

-502 ELLKKENKLTT
+502 ELVKKENKLAT
-513 VAADDLWDEVE
+513 VTADDLWDKFED
-524 YKDKVIF
+524 KDKVTF
-531 AARYIDAIEAI
+531 ATRYIDAIEAI

-547 DEKKT
+547 DSET

>member
-20 FGCNKLKTNTGASYL
+20 FGCNRLKTNTGASYL

-90 VRKGEESL
+90 VRKGDESL

-108 SLKVLLEA
+108 SLKVLLET
-116 PGLKTGAA
+116 PGLKTGVA
-124 IGEIDLGDANF
+124 IGEIDLGKDNF
-135 QTSLNALYKQLKEN
+135 QDSLKALYKQLKEN

-163 FTVECDYSG
+163 FSVECDYSG
-172 KAVNVYNKDYKR
+172 KAANVYNKEYKR

-189 VEAKTAAYDAAD
+189 VEAKTAAFDAAD
-201 KKIKKD
+201 KKIKKN
-207 FYEVLGDEYDFCSE
+207 FSEVLGDEYDFCSE

-249 NCRDMQERKNLSKK
+249 SCRDMQERKNLSKK
-263 VQQTVEHAF
+263 VQETVEHAF
-272 GYLVK
+272 GYLIK
-277 KIVTEYDSYADV
+277 NIVTEYDSYADV

-323 GLQYAQTFIEY
+323 GLQYAQAFIDY
-334 VNSEDLLDKEL
+334 VNSEDLLDD
-345 FSGKLY
+345 KLY
-351 DEDLYTHIKK
+351 KYIKEE
-361 ITGKQISK
+361 TGKQISK

-399 AKEKSRKDDGNYLDF
+399 AKALSRKDDGNYLDF
-414 AILHGEKYGDIQMLR
+414 AILHGEKYGDIKMLR

-443 PYNVLGDKTDKQSVK
+443 PYNVLGKENDRQSVK

-463 SEKLAADKMPR
+463 SEKLAGDKMPR
-474 NKVKELRRVL
+474 NKVKDLRRVL

-502 ELLKKENKLTT
+502 ELVKKENKLAT
-513 VAADDLWDEVE
+513 VTADDLWDKFED
-524 YKDKVIF
+524 KDKVTF
-531 AARYIDAIEAI
+531 ATRYIDAIEAI
-542 DFNYP
+542 DFIYP
-547 DEKKT
+547 EKKT

>member
-20 FGCNKLKTNTGASYL
+20 FGCNRLKTNTGASYL

-124 IGEIDLGDANF
+124 IGEIDLGKDNF
-135 QTSLNALYKQLKEN
+135 QDSLKALYKQLKEN

-163 FTVECDYSG
+163 FSVECDYSG
-172 KAVNVYNKDYKR
+172 KAANVYNKEYKR
-184 LVSAE
+184 LVSVE
-189 VEAKTAAYDAAD
+189 VEAKTAAFDAAD
-201 KKIKKD
+201 KKIKKN
-207 FYEVLGDEYDFCSE
+207 FSEVLGDEYDFCSE

-249 NCRDMQERKNLSKK
+249 SCRDMQERKNLSKK
-263 VQQTVEHAF
+263 VQETVEHAF
-272 GYLVK
+272 GYLIK
-277 KIVTEYDSYADV
+277 NIVTEYDSYADV

-323 GLQYAQTFIEY
+323 GLQYAQTFIDY
-334 VNSEDLLDKEL
+334 VNSEDLLDK
-345 FSGKLY
+345 
-351 DEDLYTHIKK
+351 DLYNYIKK
-361 ITGKQISK
+361 ETGKQISK

-399 AKEKSRKDDGNYLDF
+399 AKVLSRKDDGNYLDF
-414 AILHGEKYGDIQMLR
+414 AILHGEKYGDIKMLR

-443 PYNVLGDKTDKQSVK
+443 PYNVLGKENDRQSVK

-463 SEKLAADKMPR
+463 SEKLAGDKMPR
-474 NKVKELRRVL
+474 NKVKDLRRVL

-502 ELLKKENKLTT
+502 ELVKKENKLAT
-513 VAADDLWDEVE
+513 VTADDLWDKFED
-524 YKDKVIF
+524 KDKVTF
-531 AARYIDAIEAI
+531 ATRYIDAIEAI
-542 DFNYP
+542 DFIYP
-547 DEKKT
+547 EKKT

>member
-20 FGCNKLKTNTGASYL
+20 FGCNRLKTNTGASYL

-42 AMVNVLKQSSLKM
+42 AMVDVLKQSGLKM
-55 PAQDW
+55 PDQDW
-60 KEAKELEM
+60 KEAGKLEM
-68 SKENSDTE
+68 SETAAIE
-76 CEIAYIGGGNMLIL
+76 CEIAYIGGGNMLVL

-124 IGEIDLGDANF
+124 IGEIDLADANF

-163 FTVECDYSG
+163 FSVECDYSG
-172 KAVNVYNKDYKR
+172 KAANVYNKDYKR

-249 NCRDMQERKNLSKK
+249 KCRDMQERKNLSKK
-263 VQQTVEHAF
+263 VQEAVEHAF
-272 GYLVK
+272 GYLIK

-323 GLQYAQTFIEY
+323 GLQYAQAFIEY
-334 VNSEDLLDKEL
+334 VNSEDLLDK
-345 FSGKLY
+345 
-351 DEDLYTHIKK
+351 DLYNYIKK
-361 ITGKQISK
+361 ETGKQISR

-378 IVPAKYPFFRA
+378 IVPAKYPFFHA

-414 AILHGEKYGDIQMLR
+414 AILHGEKYGDISLLR
-429 KEQYESANGNLHYG
+429 KEQYESANGSLHYG
-443 PYNVLGDKTDKQSVK
+443 PYNVLGKENDKQSVK

-463 SEKLAADKMPR
+463 SRALSDKDMPR
-474 NKVKELRRVL
+474 NKVKELRRLL

-502 ELLKKENKLTT
+502 ELVKKENKLTSVTADDMWDKDT
-513 VAADDLWDEVE
+513 VAT
-524 YKDKVIF
+524 
-531 AARYIDAIEAI
+531 RYIDAIEVI

-547 DEKKT
+547 EKKT

>member
-20 FGCNKLKTNTGASYL
+20 FGCNRLKTNTGASYL

-124 IGEIDLGDANF
+124 IGEIDLGKDNF
-135 QTSLNALYKQLKEN
+135 QDSLKALYKQLKEN

-163 FTVECDYSG
+163 FSVECDYSG
-172 KAVNVYNKDYKR
+172 KAANVYNKEYKR

-189 VEAKTAAYDAAD
+189 VEAKTAAFDAAD
-201 KKIKKD
+201 KKIKKN
-207 FYEVLGDEYDFCSE
+207 FSEVLGDEYDFCSE

-249 NCRDMQERKNLSKK
+249 SCRDMQERKNLSKK
-263 VQQTVEHAF
+263 VQETVEHAF
-272 GYLVK
+272 GYLIK
-277 KIVTEYDSYADV
+277 NIVTEYDSYADV

-323 GLQYAQTFIEY
+323 GLQYAQTFIDY
-334 VNSEDLLDKEL
+334 VNSEDLLDK
-345 FSGKLY
+345 
-351 DEDLYTHIKK
+351 DLYNYIKK
-361 ITGKQISK
+361 ETGKQISK

-399 AKEKSRKDDGNYLDF
+399 AKALSRKDDGNYLDF
-414 AILHGEKYGDIQMLR
+414 AILHGEKYGDIKMLR

-443 PYNVLGDKTDKQSVK
+443 PYNVLGKETDKKSVK

-463 SEKLAADKMPR
+463 SRALAGDKMPR
-474 NKVKELRRVL
+474 NKVKDLRRVL

-502 ELLKKENKLTT
+502 ELVKKENKLAT
-513 VAADDLWDEVE
+513 VTADDLWDKFED
-524 YKDKVIF
+524 KDKVTF
-531 AARYIDAIEAI
+531 ATRYIDAIEAI
-542 DFNYP
+542 DFIYP
-547 DEKKT
+547 EKKT

>member
-42 AMVNVLKQSSLKM
+42 AMVNVLKQSGLKM
-55 PAQDW
+55 PDTDW
-60 KEAKELEM
+60 DKAGALEM
-68 SKENSDTE
+68 TKEHPDME

-98 RICRELVQKW
+98 RICRELVKEW

-124 IGEIDLGDANF
+124 IGEIDLSEANF
-135 QTSLNALYKQLKEN
+135 QDSLNTIYKQLKEN
-149 QNNVLPQVD
+149 QNNILPQVD

-163 FTVECDYSG
+163 FTIECDYSG
-172 KAVNVYNKDYKR
+172 KAVNTYNKDYQR

-189 VEAKTAAYDAAD
+189 VAA
-201 KKIKKD
+201 KIKAFKPAD
-207 FYEVLGDEYDFCSE
+207 EKIKACFQDELGGFEFCSE
-221 LESLGY
+221 LESIGY
-227 KDGESYISVIHIDG
+227 KEGESYISVIHIDG

-249 NCRDMQERKNLSKK
+249 NCRNMKERKNLSKK
-263 VQQTVEHAF
+263 VQKTVERAF
-272 GYLVK
+272 GELI
-277 KIVTEYDSYADV
+277 KIIVSEYDSYGDV
-289 LDMRALKQGNKRLLP
+289 LDMRVLNKGNKQLLP

-334 VNSEDLLDKEL
+334 VNSEDLLDK
-345 FSGKLY
+345 
-351 DEDLYTHIKK
+351 DLYNYIKK
-361 ITGKQISK
+361 ETGKQISR

-414 AILHGEKYGDIQMLR
+414 AILHGEKYGDIKLLR

-443 PYNVLGDKTDKQSVK
+443 PYNVLGKENDKQSVK

-463 SEKLAADKMPR
+463 SEKLAGDKMPR
-474 NKVKELRRVL
+474 NKVKDLRRVL

-502 ELLKKENKLTT
+502 ELVKKENKLAT
-513 VAADDLWDEVE
+513 VTADDLWDKFED
-524 YKDKVIF
+524 KDKVTF
-531 AARYIDAIEAI
+531 ATRYIDAIEAI
-542 DFNYP
+542 DFIYP
-547 DEKKT
+547 EKKT

>member
-20 FGCNKLKTNTGASYL
+20 FGCNRLKTNTGASYL

-90 VRKGEESL
+90 VRKGDESL

-124 IGEIDLGDANF
+124 IGEIDLGKDNF
-135 QTSLNALYKQLKEN
+135 QDSLKALYKQLKEN

-163 FTVECDYSG
+163 FSVECDYSG
-172 KAVNVYNKDYKR
+172 KAANVYNKEYKR

-189 VEAKTAAYDAAD
+189 VEAKTAAFDAAD
-201 KKIKKD
+201 KKIKKN
-207 FYEVLGDEYDFCSE
+207 FSEVLGDEYDFCSE

-263 VQQTVEHAF
+263 VQETVEHAF
-272 GYLVK
+272 GYLIK

-289 LDMRALKQGNKRLLP
+289 LDMRVLKQGNKRLLP

-323 GLQYAQTFIEY
+323 GLQYAQAFIEY

-378 IVPAKYPFFRA
+378 IVPARYPFFRA

-399 AKEKSRKDDGNYLDF
+399 AKALSRKDDGNYLDF
-414 AILHGEKYGDIQMLR
+414 AILHGEKYGDIKMLR

-443 PYNVLGDKTDKQSVK
+443 PYNVLGKENDRQSIK

-463 SEKLAADKMPR
+463 SEKLAGDKMPR
-474 NKVKELRRVL
+474 NKVKDLRRVL

-502 ELLKKENKLTT
+502 ELVKKENKLAT
-513 VAADDLWDEVE
+513 VTADDLWDKFKD
-524 YKDKVIF
+524 KDKVTF
-531 AARYIDAIEAI
+531 ATRYIDAIEAI

-547 DEKKT
+547 DSET

>member
-20 FGCNKLKTNTGASYL
+20 FGCNRLKTNTGASYL

-42 AMVNVLKQSSLKM
+42 AMVDVLKQSGLKM
-55 PAQDW
+55 PAEDW
-60 KEAKELEM
+60 KEAKKLMLSED
-68 SKENSDTE
+68 NAVE
-76 CEIAYIGGGNMLIL
+76 CEIAYIGGGNMLVL

-98 RICRELVQKW
+98 RICRELVKEW

-124 IGEIDLGDANF
+124 IGEIDLAYANF
-135 QTSLNALYKQLKEN
+135 QASLNALYKQLKEN

-163 FTVECDYSG
+163 FSVECDYSG
-172 KAVNVYNKDYKR
+172 KAANVYNKEYKR

-201 KKIKKD
+201 KKIKKN
-207 FYEVLGDEYDFCSE
+207 FSEVIGDEYDFCSE

-263 VQQTVEHAF
+263 VQETVEHAF
-272 GYLVK
+272 GYLIK
-277 KIVTEYDSYADV
+277 KIVTEYDTYADV

-323 GLQYAQTFIEY
+323 GLQYAQAFIEY
-334 VNSEDLLDKEL
+334 VNSEDLLDK
-345 FSGKLY
+345 
-351 DEDLYTHIKK
+351 DLYNYIKK
-361 ITGKQISK
+361 ETGKQINR

-399 AKEKSRKDDGNYLDF
+399 AKDLSRKDDGNYLDF
-414 AILHGEKYGDIQMLR
+414 AILHGEKYGDIKLLR
-429 KEQYESANGNLHYG
+429 KEQYESANGSLHYG
-443 PYNVLGDKTDKQSVK
+443 PYNVLGKENDKQSVK
-458 GLLAL
+458 GMLAL
-463 SEKLAADKMPR
+463 SAKLAADKMPR

-502 ELLKKENKLTT
+502 ELVKKENKLAT
-513 VAADDLWDEVE
+513 VVADDLWDEIE
-524 YKDKVIF
+524 DKDKVIF
-531 AARYIDAIEAI
+531 ATRYIDAIEAI

-547 DEKKT
+547 EKKT

>member
-20 FGCNKLKTNTGASYL
+20 FGCNRLKTNTGASYL

-42 AMVNVLKQSSLKM
+42 AMVDVLKQSGLKM
-55 PAQDW
+55 PAEDW
-60 KEAKELEM
+60 KEAKKLIM
-68 SKENSDTE
+68 SEDNAVE
-76 CEIAYIGGGNMLIL
+76 CEIAYIGGGNMLVL

-98 RICRELVQKW
+98 SICRELVKEW

-124 IGEIDLGDANF
+124 IGEIDLSKENF
-135 QTSLNALYKQLKEN
+135 QDSLKALYTQLKEN
-149 QNNVLPQVD
+149 QNNILPQVD

-163 FTVECDYSG
+163 FSVECDYSG
-172 KAVNVYNKDYKR
+172 KAANVYNKEYKR

-249 NCRDMQERKNLSKK
+249 KCRDMQERKNLSKK
-263 VQQTVEHAF
+263 VQEAVEHAF
-272 GYLVK
+272 GYLIK
-277 KIVTEYDSYADV
+277 KIVTEYDTYADV

-323 GLQYAQTFIEY
+323 GLQYAQAFIEY
-334 VNSEDLLDKEL
+334 VNSEDLLDK
-345 FSGKLY
+345 
-351 DEDLYTHIKK
+351 DLYNYIKK
-361 ITGKQISK
+361 ETGKQISR

-399 AKEKSRKDDGNYLDF
+399 AKALSRKDDGNYLDF
-414 AILHGEKYGDIQMLR
+414 AILHGEKYGDIKLLR
-429 KEQYESANGNLHYG
+429 KEQYESAKGSLHYG
-443 PYNVLGDKTDKQSVK
+443 PYNVLGDENDKQSVK

-463 SEKLAADKMPR
+463 SEKLAADNMPR
-474 NKVKELRRVL
+474 NKVKDLRRVL

-502 ELLKKENKLTT
+502 ELVKKENKLAT
-513 VAADDLWDEVE
+513 VTADDLWDKFED
-524 YKDKVIF
+524 KDKVTF
-531 AARYIDAIEAI
+531 ATRYIDAIEAI

-547 DEKKT
+547 DSET